1 MLFHWQ
7 LLSIPTYT
15 KSLKPFTSHDLTRK
29 SHRASLDLHTFLAKH
44 CVTSS
49 ISEYIPRELAQVCLH
64 SLFDVSNS
72 RFYSLFWC
80 LESPILAPTI
90 TASRDLVH
98 FSLCFHGASRHKGMA
113 SASKFGE
120 SPCSG
125 SYGGEHC
132 DFPAFHV
139 WLPSWPRF
147 WLRLENRSFGW
158 LYLLGLMSVVSPK
171 ILRQR
176 WCP

>member
-1 MLFHWQ
+1 MLFRWQ

-15 KSLKPFTSHDLTRK
+15 KSLEPFTSHDLTRK

-44 CVTSS
+44 CATSS
-49 ISEYIPRELAQVCLH
+49 ISEHIPRELAQVCLH

-113 SASKFGE
+113 SASKVWRITMFRE
-120 SPCSG
+120 LWRWTWWFSSLPCLI
-125 SYGGEHC
+125 
-132 DFPAFHV
+132 AF
-139 WLPSWPRF
+139 LT
-147 WLRLENRSFGW
+147 
-158 LYLLGLMSVVSPK
+158 K
-171 ILRQR
+171 ILAKTRK
-176 WCP
+176 